1 MFTGRLYKVFVFL
14 ITSMFLSLSPVLSYG
29 FDGLGLNPKT
39 SEKVSDSAMDEMRGK
54 YYGFYFSINFTG
66 YWDTLGSIPT
76 AKITYNAGLGKSYKT
91 GSINMTGDQ
100 DNISLST
107 SSGSNN
113 SSTNT
118 STATSNSSTN
128 NNSSSGSDSVI
139 SSSSSSGASDSSN
152 SSNSS
157 NGPAVKT
164 TAVIGGSSLND
175 SGGVMQLTQV
185 PGSQNFVYSGIVIN
199 LSIFN
204 IKDAADSS
212 LRSVLS
218 SITGL

>member
-1 MFTGRLYKVFVFL
+1 MFIGRLNKVFALL
-14 ITSMFLSLSPVLSYG
+14 IAGMFLFLSPALSYG

-39 SEKVSDSAMDEMRGK
+39 AEKVSDSAMDEMRGK

-76 AKITYNAGLGKSYKT
+76 AKITYNAGLGRSNT
-91 GSINMTGDQ
+91 SGSVNIVGTQ

-107 SSGSNN
+107 SSVPD
-113 SSTNT
+113 
-118 STATSNSSTN
+118 NSSTN
-128 NNSSSGSDSVI
+128 NSSSNSDSVI
-139 SSSSSSGASDSSN
+139 SSSSSSGTSDSSS
-152 SSNSS
+152 SSNE
-157 NGPAVKT
+157 PAVKT
-164 TAVIGGSSLND
+164 TAVIGGSGLNG